1 MKRWE
6 NEKDERMEEKNDEE
20 EEESRMKE
28 RVKEGQNCEMD
39 EGEGMG

>member
-1 MKRWE
+1 MKRWK
-6 NEKDERMEEKNDEE
+6 NEKNERMEEKNDEE
-20 EEESRMKE
+20 EEESGME